1 MDQNTQLLMQRLEAN
16 SRKQTA
22 LATIQCVFSVIAA
35 LCCIALLVTGLTIFP
50 RVKDAA
56 QQAEVVLEN
65 LESVTTEL
73 ASADLTG
80 MVAHMDDLVSN
91 VDGLVDV
98 SQDGIENTLKKI
110 EAIDLDTLNKAIQDL
125 SDVLE
130 PIANFFNGFRG
141 R

>member
-1 MDQNTQLLMQRLEAN
+1 M
-16 SRKQTA
+16 
-22 LATIQCVFSVIAA
+22 
-35 LCCIALLVTGLTIFP
+35 
-50 RVKDAA
+50 
-56 QQAEVVLEN
+56 VLEN

-73 ASADLTG
+73 VSADLTG